1 MTDEHMEKLV
11 CFDTDRVERIGLTE
25 AILANVKTPE
35 QISEALRQAHNSKGK
50 ALITRLEVEKFDA
63 LSEQDKALL
72 DYDSISKTAI
82 SGKIPRPSNGA
93 NILIITGGTSDLCVA
108 REAARTLLFHGVS
121 CNELIDIGVAG
132 LWRVLH
138 NQEAIKAASILIVCA
153 GMEGALFS
161 VIGGLARGLVIAVAT
176 SNGYGVSEGGRV
188 ALESALSSCAPGIAT
203 TNIDNG
209 YGAACIA
216 LRSISAS

>member
-1 MTDEHMEKLV
+1 MTDDDMEKLV

-161 VIGGLARGLVIAVAT
+161 VIGGLARGLVIACLLYT
-176 SNGYGVSEGGRV
+176 SPSPRD
-188 ALESALSSCAPGIAT
+188 S
-203 TNIDNG
+203 
-209 YGAACIA
+209 
-216 LRSISAS
+216 